1 MNQAELDVVIEKH
14 EKWLRDG
21 YGERANLS
29 YANLS
34 YADLSYA
41 DLSCANLRVANLS
54 YADLSYA
61 NLRGANL
68 SGANLSYA
76 NLRVANLSYADLSY
90 ANLRGANLSGA
101 NLSYANLRVANLS
114 YADLS
119 YANLRGANL
128 SGANLSYANLRGAN
142 LNWINWRDVVGLTV
156 IAVQINTTRK
166 NNQITYIKDLEI
178 WTTGCFQ
185 GTLEELKDSI
195 EQTHAS
201 NDFLKRRYYRAINY
215 ILTEAD
221 FEEDLEE
228 ENNEI

>member
-29 YANLS
+29 YADLRR
-34 YADLSYA
+34 ADLSG
-41 DLSCANLRVANLS
+41 
-54 YADLSYA
+54 A

-68 SGANLSYA
+68 SYANLSYADLRRADLSGANLRRANLSGANLRGANLSYA
-76 NLRVANLSYADLSY
+76 NLSYAD
-90 ANLRGANLSGA
+90 
-101 NLSYANLRVANLS
+101 
-114 YADLS
+114 
-119 YANLRGANL
+119 
-128 SGANLSYANLRGAN
+128 
-142 LNWINWRDVVGLTV
+142 LNWINWRDVVSLTV

-166 NNQITYIKDLEI
+166 NNQITYIKELEI

>member
-1 MNQAELDVVIEKH
+1 YAD
-14 EKWLRDG
+14 LRG
-21 YGERANLS
+21 
-29 YANLS
+29 ANLS

-41 DLSCANLRVANLS
+41 DLRRADLRRADLRRADLSGADLSGADLSCANLS
-54 YADLSYA
+54 YADLSC
-61 NLRGANL
+61 
-68 SGANLSYA
+68 
-76 NLRVANLSYADLSY
+76 AD
-90 ANLRGANLSGA
+90 
-101 NLSYANLRVANLS
+101 
-114 YADLS
+114 
-119 YANLRGANL
+119 
-128 SGANLSYANLRGAN
+128 

-166 NNQITYIKDLEI
+166 NNQITYIKELEI

>member
-29 YANLS
+29 YADLRRADLSGANLRRANLS
-34 YADLSYA
+34 YANLSYA
-41 DLSCANLRVANLS
+41 NLSYANLS
-54 YADLSYA
+54 YADLRRADLSGA

-76 NLRVANLSYADLSY
+76 NL
-90 ANLRGANLSGA
+90 
-101 NLSYANLRVANLS
+101 
-114 YADLS
+114 
-119 YANLRGANL
+119 
-128 SGANLSYANLRGAN
+128 
-142 LNWINWRDVVGLTV
+142 NWINWRDVVSLTV

-166 NNQITYIKDLEI
+166 NNQITYIKELEI

>member
-21 YGERANLS
+21 YGERADLRGANLRHADLRRADLSGANLRHADLRRADLSGANLRHADLRRADLS

-41 DLSCANLRVANLS
+41 NLRR
-54 YADLSYA
+54 ADLSYA
-61 NLRGANL
+61 
-68 SGANLSYA
+68 
-76 NLRVANLSYADLSY
+76 D
-90 ANLRGANLSGA
+90 
-101 NLSYANLRVANLS
+101 
-114 YADLS
+114 
-119 YANLRGANL
+119 
-128 SGANLSYANLRGAN
+128 

-166 NNQITYIKDLEI
+166 NNQITYIKELEI

>member
-21 YGERANLS
+21 HGERADLSGADLNGANLNGADLNGADLNGANLNGADLS
-29 YANLS
+29 YANLRR
-34 YADLSYA
+34 ADLSYA
-41 DLSCANLRVANLS
+41 DLSGADLSYANLNGADLNGANLRRADLSGADLSYANLNG
-54 YADLSYA
+54 ADLSYA
-61 NLRGANL
+61 NLRR
-68 SGANLSYA
+68 ANLSY
-76 NLRVANLSYADLSY
+76 
-90 ANLRGANLSGA
+90 
-101 NLSYANLRVANLS
+101 
-114 YADLS
+114 
-119 YANLRGANL
+119 
-128 SGANLSYANLRGAN
+128 AN

-166 NNQITYIKDLEI
+166 NNQITYIKELEI

>member
-21 YGERANLS
+21 HGERADLS
-29 YANLS
+29 GADLNGADLNGANLNG
-34 YADLSYA
+34 ADLNGA
-41 DLSCANLRVANLS
+41 DLNGANLNG
-54 YADLSYA
+54 ADLSYA
-61 NLRGANL
+61 NLRRADLSYAGL
-68 SGANLSYA
+68 SGANLRRADLSGADLNGANLNGANLNGADLSYA
-76 NLRVANLSYADLSY
+76 NLNGADLSY
-90 ANLRGANLSGA
+90 ANLRRA
-101 NLSYANLRVANLS
+101 NLSY
-114 YADLS
+114 
-119 YANLRGANL
+119 
-128 SGANLSYANLRGAN
+128 AN

-166 NNQITYIKDLEI
+166 NNQITYIKELEI

>member
-21 YGERANLS
+21 HGERADLRGANLRR
-29 YANLS
+29 ADLRRADLS

-41 DLSCANLRVANLS
+41 DLRGANLS
-54 YADLSYA
+54 YADLS
-61 NLRGANL
+61 GADLN
-68 SGANLSYA
+68 GADLSYA
-76 NLRVANLSYADLSY
+76 DLSYADLRGANLSYADLS
-90 ANLRGANLSGA
+90 GADLNG
-101 NLSYANLRVANLS
+101 
-114 YADLS
+114 ADLS
-119 YANLRGANL
+119 YAD
-128 SGANLSYANLRGAN
+128 
-142 LNWINWRDVVGLTV
+142 LNWINWRDVVSLTV

-166 NNQITYIKDLEI
+166 NNQITYIKELEI

>member
-29 YANLS
+29 YADLRRADLSGANLRGANLSYADLRRADLSGANLRGANLRRANLS

-61 NLRGANL
+61 NLR
-68 SGANLSYA
+68 
-76 NLRVANLSYADLSY
+76 RAD
-90 ANLRGANLSGA
+90 
-101 NLSYANLRVANLS
+101 
-114 YADLS
+114 
-119 YANLRGANL
+119 
-128 SGANLSYANLRGAN
+128 

>member
-29 YANLS
+29 YADLRR
-34 YADLSYA
+34 ADLSG
-41 DLSCANLRVANLS
+41 ANLRG
-54 YADLSYA
+54 A

-68 SGANLSYA
+68 SYANLSYADLRRADLSGANLRRANLRRANLRGANLRGANLSYA
-76 NLRVANLSYADLSY
+76 NLSYADL
-90 ANLRGANLSGA
+90 R
-101 NLSYANLRVANLS
+101 R
-114 YADLS
+114 AD
-119 YANLRGANL
+119 
-128 SGANLSYANLRGAN
+128 
-142 LNWINWRDVVGLTV
+142 LNWINWRDVVSLTV

-166 NNQITYIKDLEI
+166 NNQITYIKELEI

>member
-29 YANLS
+29 YADLS

-41 DLSCANLRVANLS
+41 DLSYADLS

-61 NLRGANL
+61 DLRRADLRGAD
-68 SGANLSYA
+68 
-76 NLRVANLSYADLSY
+76 LSYADLS
-90 ANLRGANLSGA
+90 GADLNGA
-101 NLSYANLRVANLS
+101 DLS

-119 YANLRGANL
+119 GADL
-128 SGANLSYANLRGAN
+128 SGADLSYAN
-142 LNWINWRDVVGLTV
+142 LNWINWRDVVSLTV

-166 NNQITYIKDLEI
+166 NNQITYIKELEI